1 MQQVQVSHTCQNL
14 TNIIIDVLESYEVS
28 LEQIYT
34 TTSYNASNTVHFE
47 QNK

>member
-1 MQQVQVSHTCQNL
+1 MQQVQVSHTCQDL
-14 TNIIIDVLESYEVS
+14 TNIIIDLLESYEVP
-28 LEQIYT
+28 LDQMYT